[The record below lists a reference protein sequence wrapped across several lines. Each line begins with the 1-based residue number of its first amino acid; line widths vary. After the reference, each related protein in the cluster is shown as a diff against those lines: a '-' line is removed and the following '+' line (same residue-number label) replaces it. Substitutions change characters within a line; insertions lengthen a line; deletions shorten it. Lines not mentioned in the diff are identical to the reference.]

1 MKWFSWHGVRAWLAA
16 VMMLA
21 PVGVPLAEA
30 DYGQGLAFYNSGNY
44 AEAFKESLSLAPEGN
59 VDAEQAVADRQ
70 DWVSWEDGGFS
81 LRHPE
86 GWRAAA
92 DDRGAVSVSGPEGES
107 ILVWPVFSPDR
118 IDGNRA
124 LQLVASLTAKLDR
137 GAGLRPRGKPC
148 PAYSRP
154 KEIHGAT
161 VAPRY

>member
-1 MKWFSWHGVRAWLAA
+1 
-16 VMMLA
+16 MMLA

-92 DDRGAVSVSGPEGES
+92 DD
-107 ILVWPVFSPDR
+107 
-118 IDGNRA
+118 
-124 LQLVASLTAKLDR
+124 
-137 GAGLRPRGKPC
+137 
-148 PAYSRP
+148 
-154 KEIHGAT
+154 
-161 VAPRY
+161 